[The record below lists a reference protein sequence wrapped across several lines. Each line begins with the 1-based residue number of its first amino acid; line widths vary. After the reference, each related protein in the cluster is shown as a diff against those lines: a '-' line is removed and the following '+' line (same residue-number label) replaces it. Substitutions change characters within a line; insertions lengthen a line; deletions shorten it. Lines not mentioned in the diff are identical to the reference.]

1 MNSNLYSIVN
11 LSKKNLVRKESWP
24 QSQAELSKEEKKL
37 SRNWGS
43 FPVISVRSLSFY

>member
-24 QSQAELSKEEKKL
+24 QSQAELGKEEKKIISKL
-37 SRNWGS
+37 GF
-43 FPVISVRSLSFY
+43 FPCYFSP